1 MFANSNRLGEH
12 GPKAQPYCLFPR
24 TPGLFSSLNVQK
36 NMLSDVLRM
45 EKFKKAIFETV
56 KPGDVVIDL
65 GTGTGIFAIWAAQA
79 GARKVFAV
87 EETDMAGVAE
97 SVVAEN
103 GLQKIISIY
112 RANSSEV
119 CFPEPGDLLIA
130 EIVGHFFFE
139 EGIVEYITDV
149 RNKLLKS
156 TARIIPS
163 AASVY
168 LVPVELGDDFQEVSF
183 WKAFGDPKLS
193 CISQKA
199 ANTAYVESVS
209 PAQLL
214 SAPIKVFQLEA
225 ATWENEM
232 RAAEFEVVVQRDGM
246 LDALAGWFELRLNLT
261 TSIAT
266 GPSDPATH
274 WKQCIFPLDNPVSV
288 SAGARIHCSF
298 ALAPFAPGCR
308 WRWSV
313 ALGTGN
319 KSWEEVHEFEII
331 YGSSPRLIKERF

>member
-1 MFANSNRLGEH
+1 V
-12 GPKAQPYCLFPR
+12 QPYCLFPR

-36 NMLSDVLRM
+36 NMLSDALRM
-45 EKFKKAIFETV
+45 EKFKKAISETV

-119 CFPEPGDLLIA
+119 CFPEPADVLIA

-139 EGIVEYITDV
+139 EGIVEYIADV

-163 AASVY
+163 AASIY
-168 LVPVELGDDFQEVSF
+168 LVPVELGNHFQEVSF
-183 WKAFGDPKLS
+183 WKAFSDPRLS
-193 CISQKA
+193 CVSKKA
-199 ANTAYVESVS
+199 ANTAYVESVF

-214 SAPIKVFQLEA
+214 SPAMKVFDLEA
-225 ATWENEM
+225 TTWENEV
-232 RAAEFEVVVQRDGM
+232 RTAEFEVVMQRDGM
-246 LDALAGWFELRLNLT
+246 LDALAGWFELRLSVT
-261 TSIAT
+261 TCIAT
-266 GPSDPATH
+266 SPSDPATH
-274 WKQCIFPLDNPVSV
+274 WKQCIFPLDKPVCV
-288 SAGARIHCSF
+288 SAGDLIHCSF

-313 ALGTGN
+313 ASLTGN
-319 KSWEEVHEFEII
+319 KRWEEVHDFEIT
-331 YGSSPRLIKERF
+331 YGSSSRLIKERF